1 MKLKTRGE
9 INYGAYT
16 GSVAPTVHMHVDETI
31 IFFCMYNNS
40 AHYTFFSVFY
50 SSLDYKECDPL
61 LGEHRKDC
69 PPHSN
74 CKDSYGSYT
83 CECEIGYENHST
95 EPNFCVRK
103 GDESTFAT
111 SNIAVGFTCSIDL
124 NVHDDNSDFYP

>member
-1 MKLKTRGE
+1 M
-9 INYGAYT
+9 
-16 GSVAPTVHMHVDETI
+16 VPTVGRLRPLCT
-31 IFFCMYNNS
+31 CMLMRQLYSSACNNS